1 MKSSEQAKAASWF
14 INEYNDPDFQLVYA
28 RISGVVPVNKK
39 ALSQLESDPVLAEML
54 QLDPKAIANHVR
66 IDYTK
71 VDISDWIDQWNR
83 SVSGQ

>member
-1 MKSSEQAKAASWF
+1 
-14 INEYNDPDFQLVYA
+14 
-28 RISGVVPVNKK
+28 VVPVNKK